1 MSRERY
7 EEKAGMSPTQRK
19 ACVVLALCAL
29 AIVLSIVVAWVLP
42 GKLGLFNGG
51 ASAYDKDAYPLD
63 TSLEAILPQAAADD
77 AYITA
82 SVFAGDQYAV
92 TLQKDARITLNQ
104 FAGQEGLQTAKA
116 LSTACV
122 NFASDSNNY
131 TIPQAIPK
139 MKARR
144 VFVQLGSNDVDGTVS
159 VDSFIAD
166 YKQFLQNIHS
176 AYSYADIIAVSIPPV
191 TEDSANAAETQT
203 YIDQFNQAIAVACN
217 DMGFKYL
224 NSAET
229 LKNSRGFAENSYMEA
244 NGYSTSGARA
254 LLEYAKSHAY
264 NTMDS
269 RPDTS
274 DIPQRAS
281 STSGAASTPL
291 PTATPTKFTASY
303 EVEDSAKGTLTGN
316 GQTGVS
322 SVEIQAD
329 SGTSVNVTAVAADGF
344 VFYKWS
350 DGITTATRYDNVTKD
365 ISVKAMFNDARVEL
379 TLDKGDTTIKKG
391 ESLTVNAT
399 VKLGNKAYDASG
411 VQWAVGPNA
420 ENMEIEKT
428 GDSYTFTGNEAGSY
442 VIKAGIE
449 INGTYSAAQ
458 LTVTV
463 AADATTVN
471 ISGSNTLT
479 VGQST
484 TLTATI
490 GNGSGETVWGCEET
504 SWRTSGEQVTFTANE
519 AGTYHIHAA
528 NNGTDSVFVVTVNPA
543 PTQAPTPTPGPTQ
556 PPETESDE

>member
-29 AIVLSIVVAWVLP
+29 AIVLSIVAAWVLP

-131 TIPQAIPK
+131 TIPQTIPK

-203 YIDQFNQAIAVACN
+203 YIDQFNQAIAVACS

-244 NGYSTSGARA
+244 NGYSASGARA

-399 VKLGNKAYDASG
+399 VKLGGKAYDATN
-411 VQWAVGPNA
+411 VQWSIND
-420 ENMEIEKT
+420 EMEKN
-428 GDSYTFTGNEAGSY
+428 GSSLTFTPDAAGTY
-442 VIKAGIE
+442 TLKAGIE
-449 INGTYSAAQ
+449 INGTFSTAQ

-463 AADATTVN
+463 EADAATVN
-471 ISGSNTLT
+471 ISGNSTLT
-479 VGQST
+479 AGQST
-484 TLTATI
+484 TLTATVA
-490 GNGSGETVWGCEET
+490 NGSGDTVWGCEET
-504 SWRTSGEQVTFTANE
+504 SWKATGDQVTFTANE
-519 AGTYHIHAA
+519 PGTYRIHAA
-528 NNGTDSVFVVTVNPA
+528 NNGTESVFILTVTAAATPEPTATPA
-543 PTQAPTPTPGPTQ
+543 PAPESQA
-556 PPETESDE
+556 ESNAE